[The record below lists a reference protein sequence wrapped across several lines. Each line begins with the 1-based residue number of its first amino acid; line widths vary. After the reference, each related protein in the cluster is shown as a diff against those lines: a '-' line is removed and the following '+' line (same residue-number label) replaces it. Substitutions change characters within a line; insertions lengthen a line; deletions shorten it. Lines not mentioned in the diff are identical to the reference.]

1 MTGGI
6 RARAAWEL
14 GWWAPVPPAL
24 EPGELVD
31 PAVHGALL
39 SAVADGAPLDR
50 LGQHRLESLKA
61 AGLASADGRPRFPVA
76 PAAQAKAVA
85 ETAGDLGR
93 AMARLVA
100 GEWSRL
106 EVEYEPVH
114 AALSPPAPTIEHE
127 PDRAAVAG
135 PPSGAEPG
143 SGQAAPVSAAPG
155 AAAFLVVGG
164 LLLDLGVRRLLR
176 RQGLAS
182 PPFGSAFVWLAE
194 GEGAAGSWFARVT
207 GLPGRGSLVR
217 FGHPGAPAFQL
228 AAADPEAAPALPASL
243 EPALRELCEGLGW
256 SVVRLVEDAL
266 PALDPV
272 RRRVAG
278 ADDEGAFLAWAYTLA
293 VDEALDRLSA
303 RGLLTPPATGV
314 TTVRVADP
322 ALAGAAL

>member
-1 MTGGI
+1 VTRGT
-6 RARAAWEL
+6 WEL

-24 EPGELVD
+24 EPDELVE
-31 PAVHGALL
+31 PGVHGDLL
-39 SAVADGAPLDR
+39 SAVAEGAPLDR

-61 AGLASADGRPRFPVA
+61 AGLATADGRPRFPVA
-76 PAAQAKAVA
+76 RADQAKAVA

-114 AALSPPAPTIEHE
+114 AAMASP
-127 PDRAAVAG
+127 
-135 PPSGAEPG
+135 
-143 SGQAAPVSAAPG
+143 APG

-182 PPFGSAFVWLAE
+182 PPFGSAYVWMA
-194 GEGAAGSWFARVT
+194 EGAAGTWFARVT
-207 GLPGRGSLVR
+207 GLPGRGSLIR
-217 FGHPGAPAFQL
+217 FGLPGAPAFQL
-228 AAADPEAAPALPASL
+228 AAADPEAAPALPAAL

-272 RRRVAG
+272 RRRIPG

-303 RGLLTPPATGV
+303 RGLLTPPASEV
-314 TTVRVADP
+314 MAVRVTDP

>member
-1 MTGGI
+1 MTGG
-6 RARAAWEL
+6 ARGRTAWEL

-31 PAVHGALL
+31 PAVHGSLL

-61 AGLASADGRPRFPVA
+61 AGLATADGRPRFPVA
-76 PAAQAKAVA
+76 SAAKAKAVA

-106 EVEYEPVH
+106 EVEYEPLH
-114 AALSPPAPTIEHE
+114 ATLSAPPSAPGPDLGGATPPAPG
-127 PDRAAVAG
+127 VAG
-135 PPSGAEPG
+135 
-143 SGQAAPVSAAPG
+143 
-155 AAAFLVVGG
+155 FLVVGG

-176 RQGLAS
+176 REGLAS

-194 GEGAAGSWFARVT
+194 GEGAAGRWFARVT

-217 FGHPGAPAFQL
+217 FGRPDAAAFQL

-243 EPALRELCEGLGW
+243 EPPLRELCEGLGW

-272 RRRVAG
+272 RRRVPG

-303 RGLLTPPATGV
+303 RGLLAPPATGV
-314 TTVRVADP
+314 TAVRVIDP
-322 ALAGAAL
+322 ALAGATR

>member
-1 MTGGI
+1 MTSGI
-6 RARAAWEL
+6 RARTAWEL

-61 AGLASADGRPRFPVA
+61 AGLASADGQPRFPVA

-114 AALSPPAPTIEHE
+114 AALSPSAPTIEHE
-127 PDRAAVAG
+127 PDRPAPAG
-135 PPSGAEPG
+135 PTAGAGPG
-143 SGQAAPVSAAPG
+143 SRQAAPAGAAPG

-217 FGHPGAPAFQL
+217 FGHPSAPAFQL

-266 PALDPV
+266 PALD
-272 RRRVAG
+272 
-278 ADDEGAFLAWAYTLA
+278 
-293 VDEALDRLSA
+293 RLSA

>member
-1 MTGGI
+1 MTGGTP
-6 RARAAWEL
+6 RPTREPGEMTGGARGRTAWEL

-31 PAVHGALL
+31 PAVHGSLL

-61 AGLASADGRPRFPVA
+61 AGLATGDGRARFPVA
-76 PAAQAKAVA
+76 SAAKAKAVA

-106 EVEYEPVH
+106 EVEYEPLH
-114 AALSPPAPTIEHE
+114 ATLSPPG
-127 PDRAAVAG
+127 VAG
-135 PPSGAEPG
+135 
-143 SGQAAPVSAAPG
+143 
-155 AAAFLVVGG
+155 FLVVGG
-164 LLLDLGVRRLLR
+164 LLLDLGVRRLPR
-176 RQGLAS
+176 
-182 PPFGSAFVWLAE
+182 
-194 GEGAAGSWFARVT
+194 
-207 GLPGRGSLVR
+207 RGSLVR
-217 FGHPGAPAFQL
+217 FGRPDMTAFQL
-228 AAADPEAAPALPASL
+228 AAADPEAAPALPAPL
-243 EPALRELCEGLGW
+243 EPPLRELCEGLGW

-272 RRRVAG
+272 RRRVPG
-278 ADDEGAFLAWAYTLA
+278 ADDEGAFLAWVYTLA

-303 RGLLTPPATGV
+303 RGLLAPPASDV
-314 TTVRVADP
+314 TAVRVGDP

>member
-1 MTGGI
+1 MTRGT
-6 RARAAWEL
+6 WEL

-24 EPGELVD
+24 EPDELIE
-31 PAVHGALL
+31 PAVHGTLL
-39 SAVADGAPLDR
+39 AAVADGAPLDR

-61 AGLASADGRPRFPVA
+61 AGLATADGRPRFPVA
-76 PAAQAKAVA
+76 PAAQAKAVV
-85 ETAGDLGR
+85 ETASDLGR

-114 AALSPPAPTIEHE
+114 AAISGPT
-127 PDRAAVAG
+127 PD
-135 PPSGAEPG
+135 PG
-143 SGQAAPVSAAPG
+143 D
-155 AAAFLVVGG
+155 AAFLVVGG

-176 RQGLAS
+176 RQGLAA

-194 GEGAAGSWFARVT
+194 GEGAAGRWFARVS
-207 GLPGRGSLVR
+207 GLPGRGSLIR
-217 FGHPGAPAFQL
+217 FGRPGAPAFQL
-228 AAADPEAAPALPASL
+228 AAADPEAAPALPAAL

-272 RRRVAG
+272 RRRVPG

-303 RGLLTPPATGV
+303 RGLLTPPSSDV
-314 TTVRVADP
+314 TAVRVGDP